1 MGEISGLLT
10 RLSSSSRYNRGHHW
24 LLPLHSSISPAQ
36 QQQAFAVPPPGVR
49 KIVLSTNIAETS
61 VTVEDVVAVIDSGRH
76 KERRYDPHRHMSL
89 LVEDWIS
96 RAAAMQRRGRAGRV
110 RPGVCYCLYTQH
122 RFESV
127 LRRYQIPEIARVPL
141 EELILQL
148 HLMHL
153 GPAATFLESVLEP
166 PPPKAVA
173 SSVAALEEIG
183 ALQLVPAP
191 AAGTTTAG
199 SKQTGA
205 AAAAAAAAGGGKAGG
220 GVVEVLTPLGRHLA
234 MLPLDPRLG
243 KLLVL
248 GACLGCLAPALVRHA
263 TARQQQNTMIAGD
276 EGTSCTP

>member
-1 MGEISGLLT
+1 
-10 RLSSSSRYNRGHHW
+10 
-24 LLPLHSSISPAQ
+24 
-36 QQQAFAVPPPGVR
+36 
-49 KIVLSTNIAETS
+49 VLSTNIAETS

-110 RPGVCYCLYTQH
+110 RPGVCYCLYTEH

-183 ALQLVPAP
+183 ALQLIP
-191 AAGTTTAG
+191 
-199 SKQTGA
+199 A
-205 AAAAAAAAGGGKAGG
+205 AAAIAGAATSSSTSSSKQSGAAAAAGGGKAAGG

-263 TARQQQNTMIAGD
+263 HTANDSRGECRGGCGMYSYCAVLMAAHSWEQHVTVDAQFKGLVVSAL
-276 EGTSCTP
+276 PAL